1 MPDFVFRVIDR
12 AGAPA
17 RLAIDAASEAE
28 AIETIKRRGLILLG
42 TAPRRGASLLALL
55 NRDIGGAPRL
65 GADALADFTRELA
78 AMLGAGLD
86 LERALRF
93 AAGTAATPR
102 VRAIILAIC
111 DKVRDGA
118 ALWRALGHEP
128 RSFPPFYVGLV
139 RAGEESGALA
149 ATLEDLAE
157 LLERNRSLR
166 AAMIAGLTYPALLA
180 LAATGAIVFLLT
192 NVLPEFVPIFAE
204 NGVPLPATTRL
215 LLTIGQACAASWP
228 YALALFALAIP
239 GIRLLLA
246 RPAPRLRFD
255 RLVLRLPLLGALLRE
270 ALAARFTRTLGTL
283 LGNGVAL
290 VPAMAIVQNV
300 IGNRAAARAIAT
312 AADAARHGK
321 GLAAGLA
328 AARLMPERTVQLL
341 RLGEETGQLGRM
353 ALRAAAIHEERARLG
368 VQKLVSLLVPAI
380 TILMGGAIGFIVA
393 SLLLAMLGL
402 DALAH

>member
-1 MPDFVFRVIDR
+1 MADFVFRVIDR
-12 AGAPA
+12 AGTPS
-17 RLAIDAASEAE
+17 RLAIAAANEAE
-28 AIETIKRRGLILLG
+28 AIEAVKRRGLILLG
-42 TAPRRGASLLALL
+42 AAPRRGAGLRALL
-55 NRDIGGAPRL
+55 NHDIGGAPRL

-78 AMLGAGLD
+78 SMLGAGLD

-93 AAGTAATPR
+93 TAAAAATPR
-102 VRAIILAIC
+102 ARAIILATC

-118 ALWRALGHEP
+118 ALWRALGEET

-149 ATLEDLAE
+149 TTLEDLAE

-215 LLTIGQACAASWP
+215 LLAIGQTCAAVWP
-228 YALALFALAIP
+228 YALALLAFAIP

-255 RLVLRLPLLGALLRE
+255 RLVLRLPLVGFLLRE

-300 IGNRAAARAIAT
+300 IGNRAATLAIAT
-312 AADAARHGK
+312 AADAARRGK

-328 AARLMPERTVQLL
+328 AAGLMPERTVQLL

-368 VQKLVSLLVPAI
+368 VQQLVSLLVPAI
-380 TILMGGAIGFIVA
+380 TIVMGGAIGFIVA